1 MERLPQMTLD
11 PISALRS
18 AFQAA
23 VDQADPQAAVAQHIS
38 NFSKTAEGRV
48 IVIAAGKAAPAMLR
62 GAMAHLGQDI
72 EAICVTHKENQDRID
87 GIPFFNSAH
96 PIPDD
101 VGLQATQ
108 KIAEILRSTT
118 ENDQVIA
125 LISGGASALLPAP
138 ADGIS
143 LADKQ
148 ALNAALLASGLDI
161 VEMNMIRQQ
170 VSKLKGGGLL
180 RQAAPASVSAY
191 ILSDVVGDDL
201 RAIASG
207 PTVAPL
213 GTKTSAR
220 KRLQQV
226 GAWDGLPASIQNH
239 LQRPDKNDAL
249 PHATNTLVGSNR
261 QSVEAAASHLGAACH
276 VVAMDE
282 PLVGDVETAAQTIIA
297 ALDARGPIRKPT
309 ALVWGGE
316 TTVQLRGNGR
326 GGRNQEMALLV
337 AQHLNTR
344 DPSETVLFLSGG
356 TDGRDGPTDAAGA
369 IVDAR
374 TWQRIADKGLDPA
387 ALLKNNDSY
396 AALNASGDLL
406 ITGAT
411 GTNVADI
418 QILMIQP

>member
-1 MERLPQMTLD
+1 MTRN
-11 PISALRS
+11 PKNALRS

-23 VDQADPQAAVAQHIS
+23 IDQADPEAAVARHM
-38 NFSKTAEGRV
+38 TALPHNTNGRV

-62 GAMAHLGQDI
+62 GAMTHLGQDI
-72 EAICVTHKENQDRID
+72 EALCVTHKENQDRIEN
-87 GIPFFNSAH
+87 IPFFNSGH

-101 VGLQATQ
+101 VGLDATQ
-108 KIAEILRSTT
+108 KIAEVLADTT
-118 ENDQVIA
+118 ADDHFIA

-138 ADGIS
+138 AQGIS

-170 VSKLKGGGLL
+170 VSTLKGGGLL
-180 RQAAPASVSAY
+180 RQAAPAPVSAY

-220 KRLQQV
+220 ERLQQV
-226 GAWDGLPASIQNH
+226 GAWDTLPASIQTH
-239 LQRPDKNDAL
+239 LQGPDVNDGL
-249 PHATNTLVGSNR
+249 PSATNTLVGSNR
-261 QSVEAAASHLGAACH
+261 QSVEAAALHLRSYFN
-276 VVAMDE
+276 VIKIDE
-282 PLVGDVETAAQTIIA
+282 PLVGDVGTAAETIIT
-297 ALDARGPIRKPT
+297 ALDNQSPVSAPT
-309 ALVWGGE
+309 AIVWGGE
-316 TTVQLRGNGR
+316 TTVQLRGDGR

-337 AQHLNTR
+337 AQHLNAR
-344 DPSETVLFLSGG
+344 NPSQTVHFLSGG

-369 IVDAR
+369 IVDAG
-374 TWQRIADKGLDPA
+374 TWPRITDADLDPA
-387 ALLKNNDSY
+387 ALLANNDSY
-396 AALNASGDLL
+396 AALQASGDLL

-418 QILMIQP
+418 QILMIHP

>member
-1 MERLPQMTLD
+1 MTLD
-11 PISALRS
+11 PTNALRS

-23 VDQADPQAAVAQHIS
+23 IDQADPKAAVARHM
-38 NFSKTAEGRV
+38 TALSHNANGRV

-62 GAMAHLGQDI
+62 GAMAQLGQNI
-72 EAICVTHKENQDRID
+72 EAICVTHKENQDRIEN
-87 GIPFFNSAH
+87 IPFFNSGH

-101 VGLQATQ
+101 VGLKATQ
-108 KIAEILRSTT
+108 MITEILARTT
-118 ENDQVIA
+118 ADDHVIA

-138 ADGIS
+138 AQGIS

-170 VSKLKGGGLL
+170 VSTLKGGGLL
-180 RQAAPASVSAY
+180 RQAAPAHVSAY

-220 KRLQQV
+220 ERLQQV
-226 GAWDGLPASIQNH
+226 GAWYTLPASITVHMQG
-239 LQRPDKNDAL
+239 PDVNDDL
-249 PHATNTLVGSNR
+249 PKATNTLVGSNR
-261 QSVEAAASHLGAACH
+261 QSVEAAAAHLRPDFNVIAI
-276 VVAMDE
+276 DD
-282 PLVGDVETAAQTIIA
+282 PLVGDVDTAAQTIIT
-297 ALDARGPIRKPT
+297 ALDNQLPVSAPT
-309 ALVWGGE
+309 AIVWGGE
-316 TTVQLRGNGR
+316 TTVQLQGDGR

-337 AQHLNTR
+337 AQHLTDCNPTQGIH
-344 DPSETVLFLSGG
+344 FLSGG

-369 IVDAR
+369 IVDAG
-374 TWQRIADKGLDPA
+374 TWARITDAGLDPA
-387 ALLKNNDSY
+387 ALLANNDSY
-396 AALNASGDLL
+396 AALQASGDLL

>member
-1 MERLPQMTLD
+1 MTRT
-11 PISALRS
+11 PTNALRS
-18 AFQAA
+18 AFRAA
-23 VDQADPQAAVAQHIS
+23 IDQADPQAAVARHM
-38 NFSKTAEGRV
+38 TALSRNANGRM

-72 EAICVTHKENQDRID
+72 EALCVTHKENQDRIENTH
-87 GIPFFNSAH
+87 FFNSGH

-101 VGLQATQ
+101 VGLDATQ
-108 KIAEILRSTT
+108 KITEVLAGTT
-118 ENDQVIA
+118 ADDQVIA

-138 ADGIS
+138 AQGIS
-143 LADKQ
+143 LDDKQ
-148 ALNAALLASGLDI
+148 ALNAVLLASGLDI

-170 VSKLKGGGLL
+170 VSTLKGGGLL
-180 RQAAPASVSAY
+180 RQAAPAPVSAY

-220 KRLQQV
+220 ERLQHV
-226 GAWDGLPASIQNH
+226 GAWDTLPASIQTH
-239 LQRPDKNDAL
+239 LQGPDVNDDL
-249 PHATNTLVGSNR
+249 PNASNTLVGSNR
-261 QSVEAAASHLGAACH
+261 QSVEAAAAHLRSDFNVIAI
-276 VVAMDE
+276 DE
-282 PLVGDVETAAQTIIA
+282 PLVGDVGTAAETIIA
-297 ALDARGPIRKPT
+297 TLDNQSPVSAPI
-309 ALVWGGE
+309 AIVWGGE
-316 TTVQLRGNGR
+316 TTVQLRGDGH

-337 AQHLNTR
+337 AQHLNAR
-344 DPSETVLFLSGG
+344 NPSQTVYFLSGG

-369 IVDAR
+369 IVDAG
-374 TWQRIADKGLDPA
+374 TWARITDAGLDPA
-387 ALLKNNDSY
+387 ALLANNDSY
-396 AALNASGDLL
+396 AALQASGDLL